1 MEESSYLNYLT
12 TLLMLL
18 AMLLLHVTCYMYS
31 AYFIRLLGCLV
42 GLFFVCMLFFFFT
55 LQNV

>member
-18 AMLLLHVTCYMYS
+18 AMLLLHVTC
-31 AYFIRLLGCLV
+31 ILPIL
-42 GLFFVCMLFFFFT
+42 
-55 LQNV
+55 